1 MSVPSG
7 EDALIAHYFRP
18 MAGAAG
24 LGLLDDAACI
34 TPPLGQDLVVTA
46 DAIVAGVH
54 FFPDDP
60 PDSIGWKALAVN
72 LSDLAAKGATPL
84 GFVLTLALP
93 EGWRGGERLA
103 GFVAGLGSCA
113 LQGGCPLVG
122 GDTVATPGPFTV
134 AITAFGCV
142 PAGTMVPRTGA
153 RAGDVILITGTI
165 GDAAL
170 GLAARLAPAAPW
182 RASLDAALVAHLDD
196 RYLRPRPRGA
206 LAAALRDHASA
217 AMDVSDGL
225 VGDCAKLLAASGVGG
240 LLRAETVPLSP
251 AATAAVAFDPA
262 MLRVVVSG
270 GDDYEVLCT
279 VAPGAVAGLK
289 AAAAEAG
296 IALTAIGMVLGE
308 PGPLAVELHGTPF
321 AVGPGAYSHL

>member
-1 MSVPSG
+1 VSGPSG
-7 EDALIAHYFRP
+7 EDAIIAQYFRP
-18 MAGAAG
+18 LAGAAG

-34 TPPLGQDLVVTA
+34 TPPPGQDLVVTA

-93 EGWRGGERLA
+93 EGWRGGDRLA
-103 GFVAGLGSCA
+103 GFVAGLAACA
-113 LQGGCPLVG
+113 RQGNCPLVG

-153 RAGDVILITGTI
+153 RDGDVILVTGSI

-170 GLAARLAPAAPW
+170 GLAARLAPDAAW
-182 RASLDAALVAHLDD
+182 RASLEPSELAHLQD

-225 VGDCAKLLAASGVGG
+225 AGDCAKLLAASGVGG
-240 LLRAETVPLSP
+240 LLRAGDVPLSP
-251 AATAAVAFDPA
+251 AAAAAVAADPA
-262 MLRVVVSG
+262 LLGNVVSG

-279 VAPGAVAGLK
+279 VAPSAVAGLK
-289 AAAAEAG
+289 AAAANAG
-296 IALTAIGMVLGE
+296 MALTAIGAVRGE
-308 PGPLAVELHGTPF
+308 PVSLAVDLHGTPF
-321 AVGPGAYSHL
+321 AVGAGAYSHL

>member
-1 MSVPSG
+1 MSGPSG
-7 EDALIAHYFRP
+7 EDALIAQYFRP
-18 MAGAAG
+18 LAGAAG

-34 TPPLGQDLVVTA
+34 TPPPGQDLVVTA

-93 EGWRGGERLA
+93 EGWRGGDRLA
-103 GFVAGLGSCA
+103 GFVAGLEACA
-113 LQGGCPLVG
+113 RQGNCPLVG

-153 RAGDVILITGTI
+153 RDGDVILVTGSI

-170 GLAARLAPAAPW
+170 GLAARLAPDAAW
-182 RASLDAALVAHLDD
+182 RASLNASELAHLQD

-225 VGDCAKLLAASGVGG
+225 AGDCAKLLAASGVGG
-240 LLRAETVPLSP
+240 LLRAGDVPLSP
-251 AATAAVAFDPA
+251 AAAAAVAADPA
-262 MLRVVVSG
+262 LLRNVVSG

-279 VAPGAVAGLK
+279 VAPSAVAGLK
-289 AAAAEAG
+289 AAAANAG
-296 IALTAIGMVLGE
+296 MALTAIGAVRGE
-308 PGPLAVELHGTPF
+308 PVSLAVDLHGTPF
-321 AVGPGAYSHL
+321 AVGAGAYSHL